1 MYQDLTLEIKRIHR
15 ASKAT
20 VIPIVTVA
28 LGTISRTIH
37 KRKLEAWILVAIS
50 FPEPEVQRGE
60 ILLYGGYLYVGINYG
75 KRSTVTS
82 LSRNQSPVN
91 TFKPY

>member
-28 LGTISRTIH
+28 ISRTIH

-60 ILLYGGYLYVGINYG
+60 ILLNGGYLYVGINYG